1 MARETSE
8 NSTYLYRT
16 PVQYRCKWI
25 LYKLAL
31 FGRPKRLG
39 YDENDRGCRSDSLH
53 GFFGKITRIGFM
65 PPASS
70 TDIVGVSPMGEK
82 GTLRHYGAAVRCL
95 DRIHLMAYAAKLG

>member
-16 PVQYRCKWI
+16 SVQYRCKWI

-39 YDENDRGCRSDSLH
+39 YDENDRGCRNDSPYDVTD
-53 GFFGKITRIGFM
+53 KIERPFILIGR
-65 PPASS
+65 S
-70 TDIVGVSPMGEK
+70 
-82 GTLRHYGAAVRCL
+82 
-95 DRIHLMAYAAKLG
+95 

>member
-39 YDENDRGCRSDSLH
+39 YDENDRGCRSDSLLWILRQDH
-53 GFFGKITRIGFM
+53 PNWFH
-65 PPASS
+65 ASGLL
-70 TDIVGVSPMGEK
+70 IRYCRCVSMGEK

>member
-16 PVQYRCKWI
+16 SVQYRCKWI

-39 YDENDRGCRSDSLH
+39 YDENDRGCRND
-53 GFFGKITRIGFM
+53 
-65 PPASS
+65 
-70 TDIVGVSPMGEK
+70 SPMDSSGDARE
-82 GTLRHYGAAVRCL
+82 LVSSLWSAHPIMSVCL
-95 DRIHLMAYAAKLG
+95 QG